1 MAYTQP
7 LITSDVGDFSPYL
20 RMSAETQNQT
30 RNVVHELLGGGVAV
44 TFGGDTLATSS
55 LEMLFTSETDCLDAY
70 TKLNTGHIFQLT
82 DYVAGVV
89 SVFKRNGLYHCL
101 ICFLFRFTA
110 LAPSFPPSLRLQDL

>member
-20 RMSAETQNQT
+20 RLNADLSTPT

-44 TFGGDTLATSS
+44 TFGGDTLATTS
-55 LEMLFTSETDCLDAY
+55 LEMLFTSEADSVDAY

-82 DYVAGVV
+82 DYSKTSTSMYFVVAG
-89 SVFKRNGLYHCL
+89 SIARQYLTDTDDTWL
-101 ICFLFRFTA
+101 ITVDVQEVT
-110 LAPSFPPSLRLQDL
+110 P